1 MSRFIENIIDK
12 IRRKLSL
19 SPPFDDFSLKE
30 CFRLRPS
37 DLVPPQKNF
46 TNTGMHV
53 ISARQF
59 FADKQLHIIQCFAQY
74 MEQCLQLETE
84 CYV

>member
-19 SPPFDDFSLKE
+19 SPPLDFLLKE

-37 DLVPPQKNF
+37 DLVPPAKKKKSF
-46 TNTGMHV
+46 TNTGVHV
-53 ISARQF
+53 FSARQF

-74 MEQCLQLETE
+74 MEQC
-84 CYV
+84 V

>member
-19 SPPFDDFSLKE
+19 SPPLDDFSLKE

-37 DLVPPQKNF
+37 DLVPPSKKKKKSF
-46 TNTGMHV
+46 TNTGVHV
-53 ISARQF
+53 FSARQF

-74 MEQCLQLETE
+74 MEQC
-84 CYV
+84 V